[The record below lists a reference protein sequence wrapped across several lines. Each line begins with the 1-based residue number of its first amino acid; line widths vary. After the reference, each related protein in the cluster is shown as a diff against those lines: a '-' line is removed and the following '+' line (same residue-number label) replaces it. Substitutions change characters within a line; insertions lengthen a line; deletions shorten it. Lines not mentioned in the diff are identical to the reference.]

1 MVVLGPT
8 GRNFAAGMSGGIA
21 FVHDAVGAFPALVN
35 YELVDLSPLDDDDR
49 TWLRGA
55 VSRHGELTGSAVA
68 ARLLA
73 DWDTAVTR
81 FCKVMPKDYARVLA
95 VIKTAD
101 DLGASDDERDRMI
114 MESARG

>member
-1 MVVLGPT
+1 MADPKGFLNTPREAPVRRP
-8 GRNFAAGMSGGIA
+8 
-21 FVHDAVGAFPALVN
+21 
-35 YELVDLSPLDDDDR
+35 VDL
-49 TWLRGA
+49 
-55 VSRHGELTGSAVA
+55 
-68 ARLLA
+68 RLLA